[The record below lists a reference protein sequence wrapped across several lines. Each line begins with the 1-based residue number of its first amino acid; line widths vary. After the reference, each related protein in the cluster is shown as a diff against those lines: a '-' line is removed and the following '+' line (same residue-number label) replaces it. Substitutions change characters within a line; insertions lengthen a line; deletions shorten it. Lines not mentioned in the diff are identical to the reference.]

1 MTSRPLP
8 ATADVAADALVREA
22 VARARGA
29 QLGWDLLGVDARAQI
44 LERFRQALYARRD
57 EVATLIS
64 RENGKPAVEATMTEV
79 ATALDFARYY
89 GRIAADVL
97 APRRLTS
104 ATLALWRKRITITYA
119 PHGVV
124 AVISPWNYPFML
136 PAGIVTPALLA
147 GNAVLLK
154 PSELTPACGAL
165 LAELM
170 HSAGVPTDV
179 LQVLQGDGT
188 VGAALVQSDIDKVF
202 FTGSVS
208 TGRRVGH
215 ACAERFIPCALE
227 LGGSDPAIVCEDAD
241 VEHAASGI
249 TLGRFSN
256 GGQTCV
262 APSACTSRRLCTTVS
277 WRRCSSAC
285 RRCSS
290 RAPGAASFD
299 VGPLIQPSQ
308 APTLAAQGTRRWRAG
323 RAAWRASGEPRGH
336 LPPTLLLDVPPGA
349 RALCEETFGPLL
361 PIVRVRDDAEAIA
374 LANATP
380 FGLSASVWSRNR
392 ARARAIAAQLQAG
405 TVVINDVTL
414 VAGIAEV
421 PHGGMKASGAG
432 RAHGAMGLEEC
443 VRTRTVVDDLFTSW
457 RQAWWFG
464 YGADSAARGDAYVR
478 LAHGPSILARLS
490 GAGAPSAWGCLPS
503 VQHSPSSVSSTGW
516 CARAA

>member
-1 MTSRPLP
+1 MSLAASP
-8 ATADVAADALVREA
+8 AVSTTMSAAPGVAADANVPTA
-22 VARARGA
+22 IARARVA
-29 QLGWDLLGVDARAQI
+29 QRAWQALGVDARARLI
-44 LERFRQALYARRD
+44 ERFRQALYERRE
-57 EVATLIS
+57 EVAELIA
-64 RENGKPAVEATMTEV
+64 RENGKPASEATMTEV
-79 ATALDFARYY
+79 ATSLDLARFYL
-89 GRIAADVL
+89 RLAPDLL

-104 ATLALWRKRITITYA
+104 ATLALWRKRITIA
-119 PHGVV
+119 QEPHGVV

-136 PAGIVTPALLA
+136 PAGVVVPALLA
-147 GNAVLLK
+147 GNAVVLK
-154 PSELTPACGAL
+154 PSELTPSCGAL
-165 LAELM
+165 LAELL
-170 HSAGVPTDV
+170 HAAGVPTDV
-179 LQVLQGDGT
+179 LQVLQGDGA

-202 FTGSVS
+202 FTGSVA
-208 TGRRVGH
+208 TGRKVGH

-227 LGGSDPAIVCEDAD
+227 LGGSDPAIVCDDAD
-241 VEHAASGI
+241 VDHAASGI
-249 TLGRFSN
+249 TWGRFSN

-262 APSACTSRRLCTTVS
+262 APKRVYVA
-277 WRRCSSAC
+277 
-285 RRCSS
+285 
-290 RAPGAASFD
+290 APVYDRFVAAMQQRVRSLQLKGAGTASFD

-308 APTLAAQGTRRWRAG
+308 STTLAAQGDDATARGAR
-323 RAAWRASGEPRGH
+323 AWRAAGTHPEGVF
-336 LPPTLLLDVPPGA
+336 PPTLLLEVPPAA
-349 RALCEETFGPLL
+349 RALGEETFGPLL

-374 LANATP
+374 LANTTP

-490 GAGAPSAWGCLPS
+490 G
-503 VQHSPSSVSSTGW
+503 VSKTLQLLF
-516 CARAA
+516 RPERPI

>member
-1 MTSRPLP
+1 MPITDTAASRREDVESGDTIAPRI
-8 ATADVAADALVREA
+8 AASITA
-22 VARARGA
+22 ARAAQSTWQALGANARG
-29 QLGWDLLGVDARAQI
+29 RI
-44 LERFRQALYARRD
+44 IERFRQALYRRRD

-64 RENGKPAVEATMTEV
+64 RENGKAGVRSHDDRSGDVARLRPILRPHRPRPPGAASPHVRDAGPLAQADHDRARAARSGGRDLAVELPVHAPGGRGASRAARMERGPAQAIGTHTLVRGAAGGAAAGSV
-79 ATALDFARYY
+79 AT
-89 GRIAADVL
+89 GR
-97 APRRLTS
+97 
-104 ATLALWRKRITITYA
+104 K
-119 PHGVV
+119 
-124 AVISPWNYPFML
+124 
-136 PAGIVTPALLA
+136 
-147 GNAVLLK
+147 
-154 PSELTPACGAL
+154 
-165 LAELM
+165 
-170 HSAGVPTDV
+170 
-179 LQVLQGDGT
+179 
-188 VGAALVQSDIDKVF
+188 
-202 FTGSVS
+202 
-208 TGRRVGH
+208 VGH

-227 LGGSDPAIVCEDAD
+227 LGGSDPAIVCDDAD

-249 TLGRFSN
+249 TWGRFSN

-262 APSACTSRRLCTTVS
+262 APKRVYVAATVYDRFVAAMQQRVQS
-277 WRRCSSAC
+277 LQLK
-285 RRCSS
+285 
-290 RAPGAASFD
+290 GAGTASFD

-308 APTLAAQGTRRWRAG
+308 ATTLAAQGDDATARGAR
-323 RAAWRASGEPRGH
+323 AWRAAGTHPEGVF
-336 LPPTLLLDVPPGA
+336 PPTLLLDVPPAA

-490 GAGAPSAWGCLPS
+490 G
-503 VQHSPSSVSSTGW
+503 VSKTLQLLF
-516 CARAA
+516 RPERPI